1 MNSRNIFILS
11 LLFIIGC
18 EKFAT
23 KSNSYDDDL
32 ITSIIESE
40 KISIDLSD
48 LPNLSR
54 SVIEQDYYDYKEID
68 ASMASGFGYQVLLDR
83 KNFKPGQRN
92 EVFFNM
98 EGRKLIPKMNKYK
111 SQGLK
116 CFEIVLPANF
126 IMPDET
132 TIKIETEEDYSNLKL
147 WYENNT
153 SIEKPELEFP
163 IDVIFEYGID
173 KNEIT
178 KEIYDI
184 NDMVSLKEYC
194 NELSF
199 KNNSYWDCFR
209 LEYPI
214 TFLMYNGS
222 EIIMEDEKDWS
233 EIKQWYEQNPDS
245 EKPNLNYPV
254 NIIYKDGTSEMIEN
268 EEMMLNL
275 KQNCNN

>member
-1 MNSRNIFILS
+1 
-11 LLFIIGC
+11 
-18 EKFAT
+18 
-23 KSNSYDDDL
+23 
-32 ITSIIESE
+32 
-40 KISIDLSD
+40 
-48 LPNLSR
+48 
-54 SVIEQDYYDYKEID
+54 
-68 ASMASGFGYQVLLDR
+68 MASGFGYQVLLDR

-132 TIKIETEEDYSNLKL
+132 TIKIETEEDYPNLKL

-173 KNEIT
+173 KDEIT
-178 KEIYDI
+178 KTI
-184 NDMVSLKEYC
+184 NDIDDMISLKEYC
-194 NELSF
+194 NQLSF
-199 KNNSYWDCFR
+199 KNNSSWDCFR

-233 EIKQWYEQNPDS
+233 GIKQWHEQNPDS

-254 NIIYKDGTSEMIEN
+254 NIIYKDGRSEMIEN
-268 EEMMLNL
+268 EEMMLNI